1 MKSLR
6 FFLSLSSSLT
16 SFFIMAVYHSLII
29 ICIVLDSHY
38 THKKCCFTDSICVYH
53 LLLSTYS
60 DCVLLC
66 IAHYTIINRI
76 PISFPH
82 FSILVFVFHHLIFT
96 RFFQRS
102 FFIALIEILIITI
115 IIVSIYVYVDI
126 FYFFELEICVSSCY
140 FSSSWHFPLHLFLC
154 VSVTY
159 IFFIFIFIAFYILRR
174 KKSAM
179 K

>member
-6 FFLSLSSSLT
+6 FSLSPSLT

-38 THKKCCFTDSICVYH
+38 IHKECCFTDSICVHH
-53 LLLSTYS
+53 LLLSNYS

-102 FFIALIEILIITI
+102 SFIALIQILIITT
-115 IIVSIYVYVDI
+115 IIVFIYVYVDI

-159 IFFIFIFIAFYILRR
+159 IFLFSFLLLFLFYGE
-174 KKSAM
+174 KNQP
-179 K
+179 